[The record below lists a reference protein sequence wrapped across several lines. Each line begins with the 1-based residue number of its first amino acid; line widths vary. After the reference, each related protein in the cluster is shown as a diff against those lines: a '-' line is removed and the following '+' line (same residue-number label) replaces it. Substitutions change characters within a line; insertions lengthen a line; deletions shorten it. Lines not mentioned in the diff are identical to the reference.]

1 MRQFKKQQD
10 DLKRKEAELE
20 SKLRE
25 RERDKDLEQIVM
37 KKITIDKMKQ
47 Q

>member
-10 DLKRKEAELE
+10 DLKRKETELE

-37 KKITIDKMKQ
+37 KKINIDKMKQ
-47 Q
+47 

>member
-10 DLKRKEAELE
+10 DLKRKEADLE

-47 Q
+47 

>member
-10 DLKRKEAELE
+10 ELKRKEYEIE
-20 SKLRE
+20 TRLRE
-25 RERDKDLEQIVM
+25 RERDKEVEKIAM

-47 Q
+47 

>member
-10 DLKRKEAELE
+10 ELKHREYEIEA
-20 SKLRE
+20 KLRE
-25 RERDKDLEQIVM
+25 RERDKEVEKIVM

-47 Q
+47 

>member
-47 Q
+47 

>member
-10 DLKRKEAELE
+10 DMKRKEADLE
-20 SKLRE
+20 TKLYE
-25 RERDKDLEQIVM
+25 RERDKEVEKIVM

-47 Q
+47 

>member
-25 RERDKDLEQIVM
+25 RERDKELEQIVM

>member
-10 DLKRKEAELE
+10 ELKRKEAELE
-20 SKLRE
+20 SKVRE

-47 Q
+47 